1 MKLQTHYLDCSIDT
15 MELGIYHWV
24 NIFIP
29 DVGAMPEDSVGH
41 LGQDGVGREEASDLR
56 FDLRDLA
63 LQQLEILVEQGR
75 PFRSLGWLFLLQHA
89 FANVDELSAGSRP
102 RPEIAPPSAW
112 QAATGLRAECHE
124 AGGQCGFDSVCLGQ
138 SSPDFPE
145 RLDLCRRELP
155 RWDFGRLQVR
165 KNAIRGR
172 P

>member
-75 PFRSLGWLFLLQHA
+75 PFRSLGWLFSAAARFCECRRAVCGQSPASRDRAA
-89 FANVDELSAGSRP
+89 FRV
-102 RPEIAPPSAW
+102 
-112 QAATGLRAECHE
+112 
-124 AGGQCGFDSVCLGQ
+124 AGGDRSQGGM
-138 SSPDFPE
+138 P
-145 RLDLCRRELP
+145 
-155 RWDFGRLQVR
+155 
-165 KNAIRGR
+165 
-172 P
+172 